1 MLEIPLLSPR
11 RPPLPNDPCDKS
23 LSSFLAKSADSEDDV
38 SWDIAGMAVGALVP
52 TIGPLREGASCKEN
66 DTDVLS

>member
-38 SWDIAGMAVGALVP
+38 SWDTAGMAVGALVP
-52 TIGPLREGASCKEN
+52 AIGPLREGASCKEN